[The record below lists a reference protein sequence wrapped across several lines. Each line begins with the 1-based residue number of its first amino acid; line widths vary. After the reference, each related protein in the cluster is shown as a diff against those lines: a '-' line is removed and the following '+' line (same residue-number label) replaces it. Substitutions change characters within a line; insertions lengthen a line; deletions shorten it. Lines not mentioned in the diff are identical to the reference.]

1 MQYQGSLA
9 LRMRGGFLCVS
20 HFHFGAGISPYIAAV
35 EEHSLDDA
43 FNNRIEVEEADL
55 ADDKMSYYSSQEMGK
70 ATGEQDGMGNYSLFL
85 LTDLSSEKLTGHDR

>member
-20 HFHFGAGISPYIAAV
+20 PFHFGAGISPYIAAI

-70 ATGEQDGMGNYSLFL
+70 ATGEQDGMGN
-85 LTDLSSEKLTGHDR
+85 